1 MLSGSLAWQEQRGY
15 IPEYMA
21 GRQAVDDAMRAQ
33 SNEEIIIKSVFKCK
47 FVIISGTG
55 RGRMGS
61 GGGGRSKV
69 ISFLIY
75 AIV

>member
-1 MLSGSLAWQEQRGY
+1 MLSGSQAGAERIY
-15 IPEYMA
+15 TRIY

-61 GGGGRSKV
+61 GGGGGRSKV